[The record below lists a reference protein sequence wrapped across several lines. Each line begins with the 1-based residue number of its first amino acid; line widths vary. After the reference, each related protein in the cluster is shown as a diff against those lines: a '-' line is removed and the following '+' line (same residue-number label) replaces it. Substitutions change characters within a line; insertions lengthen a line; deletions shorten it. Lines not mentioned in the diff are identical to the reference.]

1 MAMIS
6 DFHARVGVDIDRG
19 ALQQIEKYLSD
30 IRRRFQSF
38 QREISRSA
46 TVRVNARLNRTASRT
61 ALNRDLQVVGRGLRM
76 QLDNIQLNRATLARN
91 IQASLRAGSSA
102 SRVELEA
109 TISRSSI
116 QAMRDQVARGLRD
129 LVISPTINP
138 RLIDRRMSSGL
149 RGSGA
154 EGTTRARDKTK
165 RMSPTSGRT
174 FNPWYN
180 PMLVGGGL
188 GAFIRY
194 GAYSL
199 PFVAGTMG
207 ASAITSRVA
216 AMQTASNVLDFYSG
230 GSGLGGRHRDFL
242 GALGERLGFTATDI
256 SPAYGRLLAAS
267 RGTDLENQI
276 PQGFRSLM
284 EFASVTQM
292 DRVQVTDLFARMA
305 NRRQIRTTDLDT
317 LVTAGMPM
325 AFEAMAAVTTGGD
338 VKQLRE
344 LLKGEGLDAS
354 EVLPKF
360 FNELG
365 KRSQSYLDDYYKTID
380 RQRGRAQRTTEMWME
395 NFMSGDVERALA
407 DFYAVWAQVG
417 GESVEFASL
426 SGKIFS
432 LAVNSVSNILLGLN
446 EIGAWFKGEER
457 DGNFMAYLFG
467 ESSSNEVREI
477 ILGIIK
483 DIKNMTLDLMETLAP
498 LGPHLIGVFTTLAE
512 YAIPIMRDLTDLIQ
526 ILVYSMMGGISGA
539 RWAIDRQTAR
549 RQGRLEEFEA
559 ANPTYKGYLRG
570 SDTGSLER
578 EAFGLHPD
586 WFKPFAKINESLA
599 NYFGMTYYSRDAEGR
614 AVPTK
619 IPTPAIEGQSRMGSF
634 MRSPFMY
641 GLEGIG
647 QGIID
652 STVWSIKN
660 SPASFLLKKLGD
672 LIIPPAQGSTLP
684 DHLQNIPS
692 GRVAPFNT
700 PLLDSLTPRFAPIT
714 KIELSGTINVEGAV
728 STDEEFNNSLREGI
742 KEVFEDSFS
751 SAIASNPT
759 NVGR

>member
-38 QREISRSA
+38 QREISRST

-180 PMLVGGGL
+180 PMLIGGGL

-207 ASAITSRVA
+207 ASAITNRVA

-230 GSGLGGRHRDFL
+230 GAELGGRHRDFL
-242 GALGERLGFTATDI
+242 GTLGERLGFSASDI

-267 RGTDLENQI
+267 RGTELENQI
-276 PQGFRSLM
+276 PQGFRGLM
-284 EFASVTQM
+284 EFASVTNM

-365 KRSQSYLDDYYKTID
+365 RRSQSYLDDYYKTID
-380 RQRGRAQRTTEMWME
+380 RQRGRAQRATEMWME

-407 DFYAVWAQVG
+407 DFYAVWAQIG
-417 GESVEFASL
+417 GENAEFASL
-426 SGKIFS
+426 AGRVFS
-432 LAVNSVSNILLGLN
+432 TAVNSVSNILLGLN
-446 EIGAWFKGEER
+446 EIKAWFRGEEQ
-457 DGNFMAYLFG
+457 DGNFMTYLFG
-467 ESSSNEVREI
+467 PSKDSGFLSAVREVFSELEKVVVASMKSSEVAVEGLVKRLRELVEFLTPI
-477 ILGIIK
+477 IQDLARTLELYSAYESGGVKSLVKKNEEIGI
-483 DIKNMTLDLMETLAP
+483 
-498 LGPHLIGVFTTLAE
+498 
-512 YAIPIMRDLTDLIQ
+512 R
-526 ILVYSMMGGISGA
+526 
-539 RWAIDRQTAR
+539 
-549 RQGRLEEFEA
+549 EA
-559 ANPTYKGYLRG
+559 AKERLQEEAREFRSRFGFPMP
-570 SDTGSLER
+570 R
-578 EAFGLHPD
+578 EAREAREAELRAEISESRGNIPESAGWWERAKARARGQVTSGEVVVEDLPLNPEAWGRAIGDRIRGAIGSAWNWAFGDEEATPTPYPDFGVAAVPSLNRNFGL
-586 WFKPFAKINESLA
+586 
-599 NYFGMTYYSRDAEGR
+599 
-614 AVPTK
+614 
-619 IPTPAIEGQSRMGSF
+619 
-634 MRSPFMY
+634 
-641 GLEGIG
+641 
-647 QGIID
+647 
-652 STVWSIKN
+652 N
-660 SPASFLLKKLGD
+660 SPEDF
-672 LIIPPAQGSTLP
+672 Q
-684 DHLQNIPS
+684 QIPS
-692 GRVAPFNT
+692 GREVPFNYPFLDRIT
-700 PLLDSLTPRFAPIT
+700 PSPTVIT

-728 STDEEFNNSLREGI
+728 STDEEFNSSLREGI
-742 KEVFEDSFS
+742 KEVFEDSFN